1 MKRLFIFL
9 SMLIVALPVVSAQ
22 TGQTDLALLTA
33 TAESGDAKAQNG
45 LAIRYYNGD
54 GVVQSYEQAA
64 IWLKN
69 RRVRAMLLPRTT
81 WVLCMKRKRRTSDYA
96 RALQWYTM
104 AANQGH
110 AAAQANVAWFYEN
123 GFGTAQNY
131 DEAFKW
137 YQESAAQGY
146 AYGQYS
152 VGWFYDKGLGVAE
165 DNTQAVQWY
174 TLAAEQGLPEAQY
187 MLGLMYENGDGVAVD
202 FSQAFHWYNEAAEG
216 ESPEAMLALGF
227 FYEFGIS
234 VDEDIVQAL
243 AWYMIASDYG
253 NKDAASYVEDL
264 SKDLSEQEIDA
275 ARQMAD
281 DF

>member
-1 MKRLFIFL
+1 
-9 SMLIVALPVVSAQ
+9 
-22 TGQTDLALLTA
+22 
-33 TAESGDAKAQNG
+33 
-45 LAIRYYNGD
+45 
-54 GVVQSYEQAA
+54 
-64 IWLKN
+64 
-69 RRVRAMLLPRTT
+69 
-81 WVLCMKRKRRTSDYA
+81 
-96 RALQWYTM
+96 
-104 AANQGH
+104 
-110 AAAQANVAWFYEN
+110 
-123 GFGTAQNY
+123 
-131 DEAFKW
+131 
-137 YQESAAQGY
+137 
-146 AYGQYS
+146 
-152 VGWFYDKGLGVAE
+152 
-165 DNTQAVQWY
+165 
-174 TLAAEQGLPEAQY
+174 